1 MEMAISIP
9 SATFSPSPICRTIPR
24 TTITNSPSLSFTSS
38 KSSFFNNTLTHQNIA
53 SSGQVQGR
61 TRTRTRTRS
70 RGLSCT
76 CLFGLGVPELVVIAG
91 VAALVFG
98 PKKLPEV
105 GRSIGKTV
113 KSFQQAAKEFE
124 TELKKEPGSTTEP
137 PVEKPTAAI
146 EEEKEV
152 KVSSTK
158 ESL

>member
-24 TTITNSPSLSFTSS
+24 TTKTYSPSLSFTSS
-38 KSSFFNNTLTHQNIA
+38 ESSFFNNTLTHQNIA
-53 SSGQVQGR
+53 RSGQVQGR
-61 TRTRTRTRS
+61 TRTRTRST
-70 RGLSCT
+70 GLSCT

-124 TELKKEPGSTTEP
+124 TELKKEPGSATEP